1 MKPLDAKRGNGWRL
15 PLRIKP
21 LPVDLLWT
29 PQAREDLIEIYTY
42 IALER
47 PSTAERI
54 FDAIEA
60 KGGMLADYPRLGVRR
75 PEIRLTTRML
85 VEGPYLILYETHP
98 DSDEGGIDAV
108 EIVRIVDGRRNLKNL
123 F

>member
-1 MKPLDAKRGNGWRL
+1 LS
-15 PLRIKP
+15 
-21 LPVDLLWT
+21 VDLLWT

-42 IALER
+42 IGLDN
-47 PSTAERI
+47 PSAAERI

-60 KGGMLADYPRLGVRR
+60 KAGLLVDYPRLGVRR
-75 PEIRLTTRML
+75 PEIRPSARML
-85 VEGPYLILYETHP
+85 IERPYLILYEAHP
-98 DSDEGGIDAV
+98 DSDQGNIDEV